1 MRNKTM
7 KKGLVIGMSAVLLAS
22 SLVPANVQAAA
33 WKQNKTGWW
42 WQEDNGSYPVSTWKS
57 IRGNWYYFDQNGYM
71 KTGWLK
77 EKENWYYL
85 GSANDGAM
93 KTGWQK
99 VNENWYY
106 LDASGV
112 MKTGWQGTN
121 TGWYYLDPSG
131 AMHTGWLKDNDAW
144 YYLGGVND
152 GAMKVGWQ
160 QVGGTWYYLNADGK
174 MAADTWIGNRYVD
187 ESGAWTKTRQPA
199 QWIQSGKRW
208 WYRHEDGSYTS
219 NGFEKIGG
227 KTYYFDAEGWMIIG
241 WKQLGEDWYY
251 FDASGAMVTGAWVG
265 NYYLD
270 EDGVMATDTWIGN
283 YYVDA
288 SGKWVPNKVK
298 EEGELESI
306 QLDQK
311 NAALWIGEDMTLTV
325 IYNPADTTTDKS
337 VTWSSSDE
345 NVATVVDG
353 KVTGVG
359 KGTATITAKV
369 AGRKAT
375 CKVEVTPELRI
386 VCSDYEERGYLPFGT
401 DEIGENGA
409 VMFFPENGEFID
421 ELVGTEWSIADESIA
436 EITEVILDGKAVNV
450 RGLKEGTT
458 TLTATFKG
466 KSTSMEITTKKV
478 AKLESLSFPQ
488 ETYTKK
494 VGEKFILLPD
504 PYPTNAYLRS
514 YGYYFTSSDP
524 EVAWVEGGS
533 GVVRTKK
540 EGTTVITF
548 NYGGGTGAVG
558 INASYTLKVE
568 GSSDDTVP
576 ELIRYEPENDHGI
589 PVGERV
595 KPNIVVYPVTCQYMA
610 KDIKLTV
617 IEREGPKEGSAK
629 IEDGEIIGT
638 SQGWVTIEASLEGCE
653 PIQFWLYFNDGS
665 YN

>member
-1 MRNKTM
+1 
-7 KKGLVIGMSAVLLAS
+7 
-22 SLVPANVQAAA
+22 
-33 WKQNKTGWW
+33 
-42 WQEDNGSYPVSTWKS
+42 
-57 IRGNWYYFDQNGYM
+57 M

-77 EKENWYYL
+77 EKENWYYF

-99 VNENWYY
+99 VNGSWYY

-144 YYLGGVND
+144 YYLGGAND

-160 QVGGTWYYLNADGK
+160 QVGGTWYYLNTDGK
-174 MAADTWIGNRYVD
+174 MAVDTWIGNRYVD
-187 ESGAWTKTRQPA
+187 DSGAWTKTRQPA

-219 NGFEKIGG
+219 NDFETIGG
-227 KTYYFDAEGWMIIG
+227 KTYYFDAEGWMITG

-375 CKVEVTPELRI
+375 CKVEVIPEI
-386 VCSDYEERGYLPFGT
+386 KIESTVYEQRGCLPFGT
-401 DEIGENGA
+401 DEIEGDGTVA
-409 VMFFPENGEFID
+409 FFAENGEYHT
-421 ELVGTEWSIADESIA
+421 ELEGTEWKISDESVAEIADVVMGGYFV
-436 EITEVILDGKAVNV
+436 TL

-466 KSTSMEITTKKV
+466 KSVSLEITTKKFE
-478 AKLESLSFPQ
+478 KLESLSFPQ

-494 VGEKFILLPD
+494 VGEKFELFPD
-504 PYPTNAYLRS
+504 VHPADS
-514 YGYYFTSSDP
+514 YVENYDFYFTSSDP
-524 EVAWVEGGS
+524 EVAWVESGS

-540 EGTTVITF
+540 EGTTVVTVT
-548 NYGGGTGAVG
+548 YGWSPGHEG
-558 INASYTLKVE
+558 ISTSYTLKVE
-568 GSSDDTVP
+568 GTSDNTVP

-589 PVGERV
+589 PVGEKV

-610 KDIKLTV
+610 KDIKLTIV
-617 IEREGPKEGSAK
+617 DRPAIEVGSAK
-629 IEDGEIIGT
+629 IENGEIIGT
-638 SQGWVTIEASLEGCE
+638 SRGYVTIQASLEGCD
-653 PIQFWLYFNDGS
+653 PIEFTLYFNDGS
-665 YN
+665 YIN

>member
-7 KKGLVIGMSAVLLAS
+7 KKGVVIGMSAILLAS
-22 SLVPANVQAAA
+22 SLAPSNVQAAA

-57 IRGNWYYFDQNGYM
+57 IRENWYYFDQNGYM

-99 VNENWYY
+99 VNGSWYY

-144 YYLGGVND
+144 YYLGGAND

-160 QVGGTWYYLNADGK
+160 QVGGTWYYLNTDGK
-174 MAADTWIGNRYVD
+174 MAA
-187 ESGAWTKTRQPA
+187 
-199 QWIQSGKRW
+199 
-208 WYRHEDGSYTS
+208 
-219 NGFEKIGG
+219 
-227 KTYYFDAEGWMIIG
+227 
-241 WKQLGEDWYY
+241 
-251 FDASGAMVTGAWVG
+251 
-265 NYYLD
+265 
-270 EDGVMATDTWIGN
+270 DTWIGN

-386 VCSDYEERGYLPFGT
+386 VCSEYEERGYLPFGT
-401 DEIGENGA
+401 DEINDHGA

-494 VGEKFILLPD
+494 VGEKFTLLPD

-524 EVAWVEGGS
+524 EVAWVESGS

-540 EGTTVITF
+540 EGTTVVTVT
-548 NYGGGTGAVG
+548 YGWSPGHEG
-558 INASYTLKVE
+558 ISTSYTLKVE
-568 GSSDDTVP
+568 GTFDNTVP

-589 PVGERV
+589 PVGEKV

-617 IEREGPKEGSAK
+617 IGQGPGEGSVK

-638 SQGWVTIEASLEGCE
+638 SQGWVAIEASLEGCE

>member
-57 IRGNWYYFDQNGYM
+57 IRGNWYYFDQNGYV

-99 VNENWYY
+99 VNGSWYY

-144 YYLGGVND
+144 YYLGGAND

-160 QVGGTWYYLNADGK
+160 QVGGTWYYLNTDGK
-174 MAADTWIGNRYVD
+174 MAA
-187 ESGAWTKTRQPA
+187 
-199 QWIQSGKRW
+199 
-208 WYRHEDGSYTS
+208 
-219 NGFEKIGG
+219 
-227 KTYYFDAEGWMIIG
+227 
-241 WKQLGEDWYY
+241 
-251 FDASGAMVTGAWVG
+251 
-265 NYYLD
+265 
-270 EDGVMATDTWIGN
+270 DTWIGN

-401 DEIGENGA
+401 DEIGKNGA

-494 VGEKFILLPD
+494 VGEKFTLLPD

-524 EVAWVEGGS
+524 EVAWVESGS

-540 EGTTVITF
+540 EGTTVVTVT
-548 NYGGGTGAVG
+548 YGWSPGYEG
-558 INASYTLKVE
+558 ISTSYTLKVE

-617 IEREGPKEGSAK
+617 IGQGPGEGSAK

-638 SQGWVTIEASLEGCE
+638 SQGWVAIEASLEGCE

>member
-57 IRGNWYYFDQNGYM
+57 IRGNWYYFDQNGYV

-99 VNENWYY
+99 VNGSWYY
-106 LDASGV
+106 VDASGV

-144 YYLGGVND
+144 YYLGGAND

-160 QVGGTWYYLNADGK
+160 QVGGTWYYLNTDGK
-174 MAADTWIGNRYVD
+174 MAA
-187 ESGAWTKTRQPA
+187 
-199 QWIQSGKRW
+199 
-208 WYRHEDGSYTS
+208 
-219 NGFEKIGG
+219 
-227 KTYYFDAEGWMIIG
+227 
-241 WKQLGEDWYY
+241 
-251 FDASGAMVTGAWVG
+251 
-265 NYYLD
+265 
-270 EDGVMATDTWIGN
+270 DTWIGN

-401 DEIGENGA
+401 DEIGKNGA

-494 VGEKFILLPD
+494 VGEKFTLLPD

-524 EVAWVEGGS
+524 EVAWVESGS

-540 EGTTVITF
+540 EGTTVVTVT
-548 NYGGGTGAVG
+548 YGWSPGYEG
-558 INASYTLKVE
+558 ISTSYTLKVE

-617 IEREGPKEGSAK
+617 IGQGPGEGSAK

-638 SQGWVTIEASLEGCE
+638 SQGWVAIEASLEGCE

>member
-1 MRNKTM
+1 
-7 KKGLVIGMSAVLLAS
+7 
-22 SLVPANVQAAA
+22 
-33 WKQNKTGWW
+33 
-42 WQEDNGSYPVSTWKS
+42 
-57 IRGNWYYFDQNGYM
+57 
-71 KTGWLK
+71 
-77 EKENWYYL
+77 
-85 GSANDGAM
+85 
-93 KTGWQK
+93 
-99 VNENWYY
+99 
-106 LDASGV
+106 
-112 MKTGWQGTN
+112 
-121 TGWYYLDPSG
+121 
-131 AMHTGWLKDNDAW
+131 
-144 YYLGGVND
+144 
-152 GAMKVGWQ
+152 
-160 QVGGTWYYLNADGK
+160 
-174 MAADTWIGNRYVD
+174 
-187 ESGAWTKTRQPA
+187 
-199 QWIQSGKRW
+199 
-208 WYRHEDGSYTS
+208 
-219 NGFEKIGG
+219 
-227 KTYYFDAEGWMIIG
+227 MITG

-311 NAALWIGEDMTLTV
+311 DAALWIGEDMTLTV

-386 VCSDYEERGYLPFGT
+386 VCCEYEERGYLPFGT
-401 DEIGENGA
+401 DEIDDHGA

-540 EGTTVITF
+540 EGTTVITV
-548 NYGGGTGAVG
+548 NYGGGPGAVG

-617 IEREGPKEGSAK
+617 IGQGPGEGSAK

-638 SQGWVTIEASLEGCE
+638 SQGWVAIEASLEGCE

>member
-93 KTGWQK
+93 K
-99 VNENWYY
+99 
-106 LDASGV
+106 
-112 MKTGWQGTN
+112 
-121 TGWYYLDPSG
+121 
-131 AMHTGWLKDNDAW
+131 
-144 YYLGGVND
+144 
-152 GAMKVGWQ
+152 VGWQ
-160 QVGGTWYYLNADGK
+160 QVGGTWYYLNTDGK
-174 MAADTWIGNRYVD
+174 MAVDTWIGNRYVD
-187 ESGAWTKTRQPA
+187 DSGAWTKTRQPA

-219 NGFEKIGG
+219 NDFETIGG
-227 KTYYFDAEGWMIIG
+227 KTYYFDAEGWMITG

-375 CKVEVTPELRI
+375 CKVEVIPEI
-386 VCSDYEERGYLPFGT
+386 KIESTVYEQRGCLPFGT
-401 DEIGENGA
+401 DEIEGDGMVA
-409 VMFFPENGEFID
+409 FFAENGEYHT
-421 ELVGTEWSIADESIA
+421 ELEGTEWKISDESVAEIADVVMGGYFV
-436 EITEVILDGKAVNV
+436 TL

-466 KSTSMEITTKKV
+466 KSVSLEITTKKFE
-478 AKLESLSFPQ
+478 KLESLSFPQ

-494 VGEKFILLPD
+494 VGEKFELFPD
-504 PYPTNAYLRS
+504 VHPADS
-514 YGYYFTSSDP
+514 YVENYDFYFTSSDP
-524 EVAWVEGGS
+524 EVAWVESGS

-540 EGTTVITF
+540 EGTTVVTVT
-548 NYGGGTGAVG
+548 YGWSPGHEG
-558 INASYTLKVE
+558 ISTSYTLKVE
-568 GSSDDTVP
+568 GTSDNTVP

-589 PVGERV
+589 PVGEKV

-610 KDIKLTV
+610 KDIKLTIV
-617 IEREGPKEGSAK
+617 DRPAIEVGSAK
-629 IEDGEIIGT
+629 IENGEIIGT
-638 SQGWVTIEASLEGCE
+638 SRGYVTIQASLEGCD
-653 PIQFWLYFNDGS
+653 PIEFTLYFNDGS
-665 YN
+665 YIN